1 MNAEITKF
9 EHLGVRA
16 VSVYGG
22 RRIEAQ
28 YSLETL
34 TEGIINR
41 YTVILELRGLVTAE
55 PFFDLYEYEP
65 HTNNEH
71 TLTQDAVSDLIYD
84 YNH

>member
-1 MNAEITKF
+1 MNAEITKL
-9 EHLGVRA
+9 EYIEVRA
-16 VSVYGG
+16 DRQYAGHKI
-22 RRIEAQ
+22 RAE

-84 YNH
+84 YNL